1 MGRCL
6 SYGTKD
12 YIIKL
17 ILLIVRN
24 NSTKIEN
31 FFLQKGPHTKVT
43 VFGSIKST
51 QLARFVQRFGIK
63 KIKHVV
69 IYAMAVCTMNAWA
82 KTFTTK
88 KQEH

>member
-1 MGRCL
+1 M
-6 SYGTKD
+6 
-12 YIIKL
+12 
-17 ILLIVRN
+17 
-24 NSTKIEN
+24 

-63 KIKHVV
+63 KIQHVV

-82 KTFTTK
+82 KTFTK
-88 KQEH
+88 KTRTLIASKRKHTCVTIAWII